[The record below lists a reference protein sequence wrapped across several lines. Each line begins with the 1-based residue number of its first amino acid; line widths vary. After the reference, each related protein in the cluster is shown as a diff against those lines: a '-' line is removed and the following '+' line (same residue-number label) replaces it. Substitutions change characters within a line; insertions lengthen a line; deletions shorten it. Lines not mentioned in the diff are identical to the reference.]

1 MRSFPAG
8 VFLLGLL
15 ARFGQCV
22 PSRPS
27 ALEIRGP
34 GACFTPSN
42 RACWSPGFDIN
53 TDYET
58 KTPPGIVR
66 TFNWEVTEHDQWTGP
81 DGRVKSK
88 VMLVNNQYPGPTL
101 KADWGDTVVV
111 NIKNSLKIN
120 GTGFHWHGMRQLGTN
135 IQDGANG
142 VTECPIPPGA
152 SKTYKFKLTQYGTS
166 WYHSH
171 FSGQY
176 GNGVFGPIVING
188 PASLPYDIDL
198 GAYPI
203 NDYYLRTA
211 DDIVWDTIHIA
222 GPPPPSDNVLFNG
235 TNINPAGSG
244 GNYSRITVT
253 PGKRHLLRLI
263 NMSNENNFQVSIVGH
278 DMTVIATDLVPIN
291 SFTTSYVFLGIGQR
305 MDVTIDASKTPGNYW
320 VNVTMPPTSRCG
332 TSLNPAPAAI
342 LHYAGAPVSNPTNP
356 GTPQPDAQCRD
367 SLSYVPVVTRSAPL
381 DQFTASAK
389 NTLDVT
395 LESPPTAPLVHWKIN
410 GTSINVNWDRPI
422 VDYVLGGNTSYPASD
437 NVVMVNQKNVW
448 TFWVLENN
456 STIPHP
462 IHLHGHDFLVLG
474 ASATGAGSFTAA
486 DKASLKSANPT
497 RRDVTML
504 PGAGWLVLAF
514 KADNPGNWL
523 MHCHIAW
530 HVSGGMA
537 VDFLER
543 VPEQKAQISAADAAA
558 FQSNCAQWRNYF
570 DNSGIMKIDSGL

>member
-1 MRSFPAG
+1 MAWDAHTHAAFPTLYILIFTSVCALLSDAFFPG
-8 VFLLGLL
+8 RVFLLGLL

-142 VTECPIPPGA
+142 VTECPIPPGV

-222 GPPPPSDNVLFNG
+222 GPPPPTSSVKTDQYVEREQLSSVDRG
-235 TNINPAGSG
+235 PRYDRDRDGSG
-244 GNYSRITVT
+244 ANQLFY
-253 PGKRHLLRLI
+253 HELRL
-263 NMSNENNFQVSIVGH
+263 SRHWPAHGRDHRCLKDTGE
-278 DMTVIATDLVPIN
+278 L
-291 SFTTSYVFLGIGQR
+291 LGQR
-305 MDVTIDASKTPGNYW
+305 HH
-320 VNVTMPPTSRCG
+320 
-332 TSLNPAPAAI
+332 AP
-342 LHYAGAPVSNPTNP
+342 N
-356 GTPQPDAQCRD
+356 
-367 SLSYVPVVTRSAPL
+367 
-381 DQFTASAK
+381 
-389 NTLDVT
+389 
-395 LESPPTAPLVHWKIN
+395 
-410 GTSINVNWDRPI
+410 
-422 VDYVLGGNTSYPASD
+422 
-437 NVVMVNQKNVW
+437 
-448 TFWVLENN
+448 
-456 STIPHP
+456 
-462 IHLHGHDFLVLG
+462 
-474 ASATGAGSFTAA
+474 
-486 DKASLKSANPT
+486 
-497 RRDVTML
+497 
-504 PGAGWLVLAF
+504 
-514 KADNPGNWL
+514 
-523 MHCHIAW
+523 
-530 HVSGGMA
+530 
-537 VDFLER
+537 
-543 VPEQKAQISAADAAA
+543 
-558 FQSNCAQWRNYF
+558 
-570 DNSGIMKIDSGL
+570 